1 MQTHCFIFLP
11 CFFSLFCLFEWLE
24 VNSPVSLSSCLVR
37 LGFHR
42 AAGDAQYSCSWGLGG
57 DYLCRRAAEAK
68 SEWNVIG
75 YRSTNFSW
83 HRLLLR
89 LIPLQCRLPGWKYCR
104 LFYGLTLLVGIS
116 HISAWMVHF
125 CSVSQNRNSSPARWK
140 EFLGG
145 SSLFEL
151 EVVPELSLNRAVPR
165 WKVESQ

>member
-1 MQTHCFIFLP
+1 MFLFPFLFVWVAGGEQPSQPFLVFGPFGIPQGSRRCTIFLQLR
-11 CFFSLFCLFEWLE
+11 F
-24 VNSPVSLSSCLVR
+24 
-37 LGFHR
+37 G
-42 AAGDAQYSCSWGLGG
+42 GG
-57 DYLCRRAAEAK
+57 DYLCRRAAGAK
-68 SEWNVIG
+68 SQWNVIG
-75 YRSTNFSW
+75 YRPTNFSW

-125 CSVSQNRNSSPARWK
+125 CSVSQNRNSSPARRK

-165 WKVESQ
+165 WKMESQ